1 MSDAFE
7 LNAEIR
13 EDKGKGASRRLRRLA
28 EKIPAILYG
37 AEKAP
42 TPLTLVR
49 KDLEKALENEAF
61 YSHILTL
68 KVGKKK
74 EKAILKDLQ
83 RHPAKNLVMHADFM
97 RVSDNVAI
105 KVHVPI
111 HFLNEDACYGV
122 KTEGGM
128 VQHSAND
135 IEVQCLPADMPEYL
149 EVDMLETKVGDI
161 IHISDIK
168 LPEGVESVALS
179 HGEDYD
185 LAIASVL
192 APKGISEEEE
202 EEAAAAAAAAAE
214 AAGDGDGEGAEADAE
229 DAPAEDGEE

>member
-13 EDKGKGASRRLRRLA
+13 EDTGKGASRRLRRLA
-28 EKIPAILYG
+28 EKVPAILYG
-37 AEKAP
+37 ADKAP
-42 TPLTLVR
+42 SPLTLVR

-68 KVGKKK
+68 KVGKKS

-83 RHPAKNLVMHADFM
+83 RHPAKDRVMHADFM
-97 RVSDNVAI
+97 RVSDDVAI
-105 KVHVPI
+105 KVHVPL
-111 HFLNEDACYGV
+111 HFLNEESCYGV

-128 VQHSAND
+128 IQHSTTD
-135 IEVQCLPADMPEYL
+135 IEVQCLPAKMPEYL
-149 EVDMLETKVGDI
+149 EVDMLEVKVGDI

-179 HGEDYD
+179 HGDDHD
-185 LAIASVL
+185 LAIAGVL
-192 APKGISEEEE
+192 TPKGISEEEE
-202 EEAAAAAAAAAE
+202 EAAVEAE
-214 AAGDGDGEGAEADAE
+214 DGAEADAE

>member
-7 LNAEIR
+7 INAEIR
-13 EDKGKGASRRLRRLA
+13 EDMGKGASRRLRRLA
-28 EKIPAILYG
+28 DQVPAILYG
-37 AEKAP
+37 GDKAP

-49 KDLEKALENEAF
+49 KDLEYALQNEAF
-61 YSHILTL
+61 YSHILTI
-68 KVGKKK
+68 KVGKSKQR
-74 EKAILKDLQ
+74 AILKDLQ
-83 RHPAKNLVMHADFM
+83 RHPARDSVMHADFM
-97 RVSDNVAI
+97 RVSDDVSI

-111 HFLNEDACYGV
+111 HYLNEENCYGV
-122 KTEGGM
+122 KTEAGM
-128 VQHSAND
+128 IQHSATD
-135 IEVQCLPADMPEYL
+135 IEVQCLPGDMPEYV
-149 EVDMLETKVGDI
+149 EVDMLEIKIGDI

-202 EEAAAAAAAAAE
+202 EALEAAALAE
-214 AAGDGDGEGAEADAE
+214 AEEGEAVEGEESDE
-229 DAPAEDGEE
+229 EGPAEDGKD